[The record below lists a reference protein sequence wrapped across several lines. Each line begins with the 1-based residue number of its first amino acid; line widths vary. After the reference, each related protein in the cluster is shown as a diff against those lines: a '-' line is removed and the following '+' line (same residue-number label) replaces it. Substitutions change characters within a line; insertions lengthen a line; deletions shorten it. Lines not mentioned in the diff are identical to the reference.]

1 MTIGTN
7 YKRNKDREDVRRENN
22 LANHFELMNEFIQQ
36 GLDRETAS
44 HEAYIIITNIPHMG
58 NLSVNL
64 SVKRNKNNTGGN

>member
-44 HEAYIIITNIPHMG
+44 YEAYIIITNIPHMG
-58 NLSVNL
+58 SF
-64 SVKRNKNNTGGN
+64 SVKNSVRK